1 VKKYSSDVRMIIL
14 SSNDPT
20 NFPNLKPNIL
30 HAGIWFS
37 ACIGP
42 PASKNYER
50 KKGPSMTQQLILIS
64 SLITCISLMSCTQES
79 TGYRGAQTISQSPSN
94 GQPIILDDDD
104 DFAGDDDFEVS
115 DKPKGSKDKK
125 PEPEPSS
132 TPVPTY
138 CGGLGIVGGTPTN
151 MNDMVAKSTVRL
163 IIGQGMCTGTIIGP
177 NQISTAAHCLEDNP
191 AVNTMQ
197 IQFGVTPATSPDVKV
212 KGYSVHPDYKGLPI
226 GQNGYANVRLFDVA
240 VIAFDGKI
248 PQGFGIAPVG
258 STANLQAGTEVI
270 LAGYGAYSDNDM
282 QERPLTQVKK
292 AVALFD
298 RNFKEIQL
306 QVGGQQGGCY
316 GDSGGPSY
324 ILSENGMCL
333 KTLSTTTGPGRSG
346 NGTCTQGSGTLMDIT
361 AHQGWMSCAYEK
373 LGVPLPYLLKDE
385 SKEACD
391 RTMVVQ

>member
-1 VKKYSSDVRMIIL
+1 M
-14 SSNDPT
+14 
-20 NFPNLKPNIL
+20 
-30 HAGIWFS
+30 
-37 ACIGP
+37 ACIPIIG
-42 PASKNYER
+42 
-50 KKGPSMTQQLILIS
+50 
-64 SLITCISLMSCTQES
+64 CTQES
-79 TGYRGAQTISQSPSN
+79 AGYRGSQTSANAPVGNQN
-94 GQPIILDDDD
+94 PILADDEEDSEGEDD
-104 DFAGDDDFEVS
+104 IDA
-115 DKPKGSKDKK
+115 DKPKGSKDPK
-125 PEPEPSS
+125 PEPKPTS

-177 NQISTAAHCLEDNP
+177 NQISTAAHCLEESP
-191 AVNTMQ
+191 AINTMQ
-197 IQFGVTPATSPDVKV
+197 IQFGIMPATSPDVKV
-212 KGYSVHPDYKGLPI
+212 KGYSVHPDYKGLAI
-226 GQNGYANVRLFDVA
+226 GQNGYPNVRLFDVA

-258 STANLQAGTEVI
+258 STANLQAGTEVT
-270 LAGYGAYSDNDM
+270 LAGYGAYSDDDM
-282 QERPLTQVKK
+282 QDRPLTQVKK

-306 QVGGQQGGCY
+306 QVGGQQGGCF

-346 NGTCTQGSGTLMDIT
+346 DGSCTQGSGTLMDIT

-373 LGVPLPYLLKDE
+373 LGTPLPYLLKDE
-385 SKEACD
+385 SKDACD
-391 RTMVVQ
+391 RTTVVQ